1 MNLINRIIAASA
13 IVVAVF
19 TPLALAQ
26 RMRGGGGGF
35 GGGGEFGGGGGRG
48 GPYGGGGGGGGR
60 NSTVAF
66 ISTVCDGV
74 TPTTCE
80 LPPCRDGGGSSNG
93 TVAPTSGIFV
103 CRTRTN
109 PNNLEVNTFSMCI
122 PEDKGIVGDECGC
135 CDDVCPEPRE
145 FPSDPLDRDGNPN
158 VDANGDAI
166 VGGGYGGGASD
177 VGRGGPFGCGRNST
191 VEFVSNICEGH
202 TPTTCDLPPRG
213 GEGGGYPS
221 EESAVVS
228 TSGIFVCRTR
238 TNPNTQEVDAFS
250 MCIPED
256 KGIAGDECGCCDDV
270 CPEPCECPC
279 DIVDGDGNP
288 KVDANGDAI
297 LGALVTIEGMD
308 DDKCVPASASAYM
321 VERSNGA
328 VTCAAC
334 E

>member
-19 TPLALAQ
+19 TPLAHAQ
-26 RMRGGGGGF
+26 QMRGGGGGF

-80 LPPCRDGGGSSNG
+80 LPPRRGGGGGSSNA
-93 TVAPTSGIFV
+93 TVTPTSGIFV
-103 CRTRTN
+103 CRTHTN
-109 PNNLEVNTFSMCI
+109 PNNLEVNTFSTCI

-135 CDDVCPEPRE
+135 CDDVCPEP
-145 FPSDPLDRDGNPN
+145 
-158 VDANGDAI
+158 
-166 VGGGYGGGASD
+166 
-177 VGRGGPFGCGRNST
+177 
-191 VEFVSNICEGH
+191 
-202 TPTTCDLPPRG
+202 
-213 GEGGGYPS
+213 
-221 EESAVVS
+221 
-228 TSGIFVCRTR
+228 
-238 TNPNTQEVDAFS
+238 
-250 MCIPED
+250 
-256 KGIAGDECGCCDDV
+256 
-270 CPEPCECPC
+270 CECPC
-279 DIVDGDGNP
+279 DLLDRDGNP

-297 LGALVTIEGMD
+297 VGALVTIEGMD
-308 DDKCVPASASAYM
+308 DDKCVSASASAYM